1 MQRFHHI
8 LDLASSRP
16 ADGGWALIEEYL
28 HREQIVF
35 SRNVNLFTVYV
46 KISHQILVSLETCQQ
61 GSAFQFVNIHDL
73 FVHSPA
79 NDTKIVDLLIP
90 TRYRLH
96 KFILLC

>member
-1 MQRFHHI
+1 MQQEEATPHPG
-8 LDLASSRP
+8 AGQQPP
-16 ADGGWALIEEYL
+16 ADGCWALIWPDEEYL

-73 FVHSPA
+73 FVHNPA
-79 NDTKIVDLLIP
+79 NDTKIVDSNP
-90 TRYRLH
+90 QQTS
-96 KFILLC
+96 